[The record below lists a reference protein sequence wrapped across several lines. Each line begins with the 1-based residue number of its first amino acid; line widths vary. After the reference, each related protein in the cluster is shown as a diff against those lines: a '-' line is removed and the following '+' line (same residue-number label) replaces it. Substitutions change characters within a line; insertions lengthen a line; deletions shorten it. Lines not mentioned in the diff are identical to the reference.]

1 MENAGQI
8 KPLTLVITMA
18 DTKERV
24 IKIIANQFGREPE
37 TITEA
42 TDIANDLG
50 ADSLEFAELLLAF
63 QEEFNI
69 DVDDSEAQNL
79 TTVGNVIKQV
89 DAKLANPG

>member
-1 MENAGQI
+1 
-8 KPLTLVITMA
+8 MA

-24 IKIIANQFGREPE
+24 VKIIANQFGREPN

-50 ADSLEFAELLLAF
+50 ADSLELAELLLAF

-69 DVDDSEAQNL
+69 DIEDSETQNL
-79 TTVGNVIKQV
+79 VTVGDVITQINTKI
-89 DAKLANPG
+89 ANTPA

>member
-1 MENAGQI
+1 
-8 KPLTLVITMA
+8 MA

-24 IKIIANQFGREPE
+24 VKIIASQFGREAD

-50 ADSLEFAELLLAF
+50 ADSLELAELLLAF

-69 DVDDSEAQNL
+69 DIEDSETQDL
-79 TTVGNVIKQV
+79 TTVGDVIKKIN
-89 DAKLANPG
+89 AKMSGNPA

>member
-1 MENAGQI
+1 
-8 KPLTLVITMA
+8 MA

-24 IKIIANQFGREPE
+24 IKIIANQFAREPN

-63 QEEFNI
+63 QDEFSI
-69 DVDDSEAQNL
+69 DIDDAETQNL
-79 TTVGNVIKQV
+79 STVGEVIK
-89 DAKLANPG
+89 KIEENIEKNT

>member
-1 MENAGQI
+1 
-8 KPLTLVITMA
+8 MA

-24 IKIIANQFGREPE
+24 IKIIANQFGKEAD
-37 TITEA
+37 TITET

-79 TTVGNVIKQV
+79 TTVGDVISQI
-89 DAKLANPG
+89 DAKMAGNQG

>member
-1 MENAGQI
+1 
-8 KPLTLVITMA
+8 MA

-24 IKIIANQFGREPE
+24 IKIIANQFGREAE

-50 ADSLEFAELLLAF
+50 ADSLEFAELLLTF

-79 TTVGNVIKQV
+79 TTVGDVIKQV
-89 DAKLANPG
+89 NAKISGTPA